1 VALQLKRRGIAR
13 VRPLH
18 GGLTVWI
25 DRKFPVTEVK
35 LMPAEVK

>member
-18 GGLTVWI
+18 GGLALWM
-25 DRKFPVTEVK
+25 DQKFPVTDVNVV
-35 LMPAEVK
+35 PAEVK